1 MVSSN
6 YGTGLRGG
14 NLVHIRTGSTVNGRL
29 AFITTG
35 DYAGSQAW
43 QGNE

>member
-1 MVSSN
+1 M
-6 YGTGLRGG
+6 GLRGG
-14 NLVHIRTGSTVNGRL
+14 NLIDIRTGSIVHGRL

-35 DYAGSQAW
+35 DYAGSRVW